1 MTANGPHTATVEAL
15 TAEVRVCATGS
26 ASWRCPTPLTPPRN
40 HERTHAA
47 HNAKT
52 PAAGGFTRP
61 NPKRRS

>member
-1 MTANGPHTATVEAL
+1 MALPHTPDT
-15 TAEVRVCATGS
+15 T
-26 ASWRCPTPLTPPRN
+26 RN